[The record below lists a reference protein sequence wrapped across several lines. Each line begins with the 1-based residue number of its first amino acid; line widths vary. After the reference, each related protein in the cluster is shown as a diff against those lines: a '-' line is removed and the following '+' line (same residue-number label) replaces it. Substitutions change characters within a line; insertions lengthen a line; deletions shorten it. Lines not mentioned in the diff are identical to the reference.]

1 MIAKKKNH
9 IERNHLI
16 KLKLKIVIIKVA
28 KREMDGQ

>member
-9 IERNHLI
+9 IEQNHLI
-16 KLKLKIVIIKVA
+16 KLQLKIVIIKVA